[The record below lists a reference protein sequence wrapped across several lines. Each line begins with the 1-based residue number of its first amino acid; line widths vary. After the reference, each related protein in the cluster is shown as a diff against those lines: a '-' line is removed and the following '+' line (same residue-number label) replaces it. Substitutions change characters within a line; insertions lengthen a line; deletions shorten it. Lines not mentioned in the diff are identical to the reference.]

1 MLEKHSAQVILRL
14 AILIALGGCT
24 LAPEESA
31 DEKARALEQGAPY
44 EAAFDQR
51 PLPELP
57 DRPQW
62 QDVLHRALLAHG
74 DLEASYFEWRAA
86 VERIG
91 IAAAYP
97 NTNVM
102 LGFSYAVSD
111 AGMKTF
117 DRSTFALGFDSMENF
132 SLPTKV
138 RQRGELALELARAAG
153 ERFRAVKFDL
163 QRRVLVTWAEY
174 TLLGEKLRIEREQLE
189 LGRILLESARGRVR
203 SGGEL
208 QDLLA
213 ADVADRVAGDAVRST
228 EALLA
233 AARAA
238 LNGLL
243 ARTPDAPL
251 PPPSPFPPPRA
262 LPVDDATLL
271 ASAVERNPE
280 LAALAREVEGRK
292 DALELARLQW
302 MPDVNPSA
310 VITGNVV
317 EALGAAIVLPTAI
330 QEIEGGIRE
339 AEAMLRAS
347 DAVLRQSESDRAAW
361 FVATLVALRNT
372 ERQAALFATQ
382 IVPRADEVAS
392 IVRRSYAA
400 GSSEYRDVIAA
411 ERTRLDAQLTLAEA
425 RSAREARLA
434 ELEALMGVDVE
445 TFASHARDRSAAEPI
460 AHAETA
466 DGVCTGDA
474 R

>member
-1 MLEKHSAQVILRL
+1 MFEKHSAQVTLRL
-14 AILIALGGCT
+14 AFLIALGGCT
-24 LAPEESA
+24 LAPEEAA
-31 DEKARALEQGAPY
+31 DEHARALEQGAPY
-44 EAAFDQR
+44 EAAFEQR

-74 DLEASYFEWRAA
+74 DLEAAYFEWRAA

-117 DRSTFALGFDSMENF
+117 DRSTFTVGFDSMENLSF
-132 SLPTKV
+132 PTKV
-138 RQRGELALELARAAG
+138 RQRGKLALELARAAG

-163 QRRVLVTWAEY
+163 QKRVLVAWAEY
-174 TLLGEKLRIEREQLE
+174 TLLAEKLRIEREQRE

-203 SGGEL
+203 AGGD
-208 QDLLA
+208 QQGLLA
-213 ADVADRVAGDAVRST
+213 ADVADGIAGDAVRNT
-228 EALLA
+228 EALLEV
-233 AARAA
+233 ARAA
-238 LNGLL
+238 LNSLL
-243 ARTPDAPL
+243 ARAPDAPL

-302 MPDVNPSA
+302 IPDVNPSA
-310 VITGNVV
+310 VITGSVV

-330 QEIEGGIRE
+330 REIEGRIRE
-339 AEAMLRAS
+339 AEAMVRAS
-347 DAVLRQSESDRAAW
+347 DAMLRQSERDRAAS
-361 FVATLVALRNT
+361 FVATLVALRNA
-372 ERQAALFATQ
+372 ERQATLFATQ
-382 IVPRADEVAS
+382 IIPRADEVAS
-392 IVRRSYAA
+392 IVRQSYAA
-400 GSSEYRDVIAA
+400 GSSAYRDVIAA

-425 RSAREARLA
+425 RSARETRLA
-434 ELEALMGVDVE
+434 ELEDLMGVDVE
-445 TFASHARDRSAAEPI
+445 TFASHAREQTAAIPI
-460 AHAETA
+460 AHSEAA
-466 DGVCTGDA
+466 DGVRTGDA